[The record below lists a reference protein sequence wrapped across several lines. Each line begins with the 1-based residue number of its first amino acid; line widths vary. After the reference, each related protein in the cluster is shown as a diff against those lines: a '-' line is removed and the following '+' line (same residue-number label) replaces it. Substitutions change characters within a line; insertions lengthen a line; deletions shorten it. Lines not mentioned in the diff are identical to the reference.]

1 MKSASLALQK
11 LRRVGLKITPQR
23 MAILEILE
31 GNTSHPSAN
40 MLYADVKKK
49 FPMISFATV
58 YKTLKVLEEVGEIQC
73 LTIADNKVH
82 FDPNTEL
89 HHHFLCRQ
97 CGRIMDVAPGM
108 DSLLCDLEGHVV
120 EKYQIYYYGICSKCH
135 NLH

>member
-11 LRRVGLKITPQR
+11 LRHAGLKITPQR

-40 MLYADVKKK
+40 MLYGDVKKK

-58 YKTLKVLEEVGEIQC
+58 YKTLKVLEEVGEIQG
-73 LTIADNKVH
+73 LTIADNKVN

-89 HHHFLCRQ
+89 HHHFLCSQ
-97 CGRIMDVAPGM
+97 CGRIIDVAPGV
-108 DSLLCDLEGHVV
+108 DSQLCDLEGHVV
-120 EKYQIYYYGICSKCH
+120 EKYQIYYYGICLKCH